1 MHPPKE
7 IEIILQIT
15 TSFLNY
21 WDTEHPHLAT
31 NAQHWSQDPYFHV
44 QFVYSSQELLTG
56 STALSSIIF
65 QKKSNQPNFIAML
78 SAFMVFGHQ

>member
-31 NAQHWSQDPYFHV
+31 NVQRWSQDPYFHV

-65 QKKSNQPNFIAML
+65 QKKKQPTKFHSHVVCFYA
-78 SAFMVFGHQ
+78 V